1 MDKRARASSTSSP
14 SPYQI
19 APMHG
24 GDLMLGSMLGQMI
37 AGQHNANELL
47 RAITDRLSD
56 LPDQIAERMSEKLS
70 RPEPSAP
77 VPPPQDG
84 KVMSYMKT
92 TKELL
97 QAALPLALLTALV
110 MGKVTWSDVLPL
122 IRTALGAH

>member
-77 VPPPQDG
+77 QDG

>member
-1 MDKRARASSTSSP
+1 MDKRARASPTSSP
-14 SPYQI
+14 SHFQT

-37 AGQHNANELL
+37 AGQQSANELL
-47 RAITDRLSD
+47 HAITERLSD
-56 LPDQIAERMSEKLS
+56 LPDQIADRISDKLP
-70 RPEPSAP
+70 RPEPSAS

-92 TKELL
+92 TKELM

-122 IRTALGAH
+122 IRTALGVH